1 MNDTTQINKEFE
13 KMKLIRTDIRKIFNE
28 IETKINLLK
37 SIYVELINT
46 HQDNAYI
53 LGIDSFH
60 FQNKMIES
68 ENDFIEKTFVD
79 IDNRM
84 YCEYYKLYKMIQEY
98 IKTEIND
105 VHFISKSQSS
115 SKKFPVY
122 KDLDNS
128 KNYEFNITADLHQTI
143 IQTILELGDY
153 LSNKMSKLSDDT
165 KQYKKGLYIDNM
177 IHTINYS
184 NAIIIE
190 RINMCIRFMETFNKH
205 HTKYFTRLQSKSK
218 LMLNIIN
225 EDIIIKNQADVSPPS
240 TPQVPFASIQ
250 VASIQVASIEVKQ
263 KEIEVSNISLT
274 ILDAINNFPD
284 DIDIKN

>member
-13 KMKLIRTDIRKIFNE
+13 KMKLIRADIRKIFNE

-68 ENDFIEKTFVD
+68 ENDFISKTFVD

-105 VHFISKSQSS
+105 VHFISKLQSS

-184 NAIIIE
+184 NAILIE
-190 RINMCIRFMETFNKH
+190 RINMFIRFMETFNKH

-218 LMLNIIN
+218 LMLDIIN
-225 EDIIIKNQADVSPPS
+225 EDIIIKNQGDVSPPS
-240 TPQVPFASIQ
+240 TPKAPS
-250 VASIQVASIEVKQ
+250 ASIEVKQ

>member
-13 KMKLIRTDIRKIFNE
+13 KMKLIRADIRKVFNE

-37 SIYVELINT
+37 SIYVDLINT

-60 FQNKMIES
+60 FQNKMIEI
-68 ENDFIEKTFVD
+68 EYEFIGKTFID

-105 VHFISKSQSS
+105 AQFISKTQSCA
-115 SKKFPVY
+115 KKFPVY
-122 KDLDNS
+122 KDLENS

-143 IQTILELGDY
+143 LQTILELGDY

-165 KQYKKGLYIDNM
+165 KHYKKGLYIDNM

-184 NAIIIE
+184 NAILVE
-190 RINMCIRFMETFNKH
+190 RINMFIRFLETFNKH
-205 HTKYFTRLQSKSK
+205 HTKYFTRLESKSR
-218 LMLNIIN
+218 LMLDIIN
-225 EDIIIKNQADVSPPS
+225 DDITIKNQGDVSPQPPS
-240 TPQVPFASIQ
+240 TPEEEVEPFAVKKEKDGLGQNIALTIIDAAISNF
-250 VASIQVASIEVKQ
+250 SIE
-263 KEIEVSNISLT
+263 
-274 ILDAINNFPD
+274 
-284 DIDIKN
+284 DIKN

>member
-13 KMKLIRTDIRKIFNE
+13 KMKLIRADIRKIFND
-28 IETKINLLK
+28 IETKINVLK
-37 SIYVELINT
+37 SIYVDLINT

-68 ENDFIEKTFVD
+68 ENDFISKTFVD

-143 IQTILELGDY
+143 IQIILDLGDY

-184 NAIIIE
+184 NAILVE
-190 RINMCIRFMETFNKH
+190 RINMFIRFMETFNKH
-205 HTKYFTRLQSKSK
+205 HTKYFTRLLSKSK
-218 LMLNIIN
+218 LMLDIIN
-225 EDIIIKNQADVSPPS
+225 EDIIIKNQEDVSPPS
-240 TPQVPFASIQ
+240 TPEPPP
-250 VASIQVASIEVKQ
+250 ASIQVASIEVKQ

-274 ILDAINNFPD
+274 ILDAINNFSMEET
-284 DIDIKN
+284 NVRAE

>member
-13 KMKLIRTDIRKIFNE
+13 KMKLIRADIRKIFND
-28 IETKINLLK
+28 IETKINVLK
-37 SIYVELINT
+37 SIYVDLINT

-105 VHFISKSQSS
+105 VHFISKTQSS

-143 IQTILELGDY
+143 IQIILDLGDY

-184 NAIIIE
+184 NAILVE
-190 RINMCIRFMETFNKH
+190 RINMFIRFMETFNKH
-205 HTKYFTRLQSKSK
+205 HTKYFTRLLSKSK
-218 LMLNIIN
+218 LMLDIIN
-225 EDIIIKNQADVSPPS
+225 EDIIIKNQTDVSPPS
-240 TPQVPFASIQ
+240 TPEAPF
-250 VASIQVASIEVKQ
+250 ASIEVKQ

-274 ILDAINNFPD
+274 ILDAINNFSMEETNG
-284 DIDIKN
+284 KAE

>member
-37 SIYVELINT
+37 SIYLDLINT

-115 SKKFPVY
+115 TKKFPVY

-128 KNYEFNITADLHQTI
+128 KNYEFSITADLHQTI

-184 NAIIIE
+184 NAILIE
-190 RINMCIRFMETFNKH
+190 RINMFIRFMETFNKH

-225 EDIIIKNQADVSPPS
+225 EDIIIKNQTDTDLSSPPS
-240 TPQVPFASIQ
+240 TPEAPSASIQ
-250 VASIQVASIEVKQ
+250 VA
-263 KEIEVSNISLT
+263 VSNISLT

>member
-1 MNDTTQINKEFE
+1 MNDTIQINKEFE
-13 KMKLIRTDIRKIFNE
+13 KMKLIRADIRKIFNE
-28 IETKINLLK
+28 IETKINVLK
-37 SIYVELINT
+37 SIYVDLINT

-143 IQTILELGDY
+143 IQIILDLGDY

-184 NAIIIE
+184 NAILIE
-190 RINMCIRFMETFNKH
+190 RINMFIRFMETFNKH
-205 HTKYFTRLQSKSK
+205 HTKYFTRLLSKSK
-218 LMLNIIN
+218 LMLDIIN
-225 EDIIIKNQADVSPPS
+225 EDIIIKNQTDVSPPL
-240 TPQVPFASIQ
+240 TPEVPF
-250 VASIQVASIEVKQ
+250 ASIQVASIEVKQ

-274 ILDAINNFPD
+274 ILDAINNFSMEETNG
-284 DIDIKN
+284 KAE

>member
-13 KMKLIRTDIRKIFNE
+13 KMKLIRADIRKIFNE

-37 SIYVELINT
+37 SIYVDLINT
-46 HQDNAYI
+46 HQDSAYI

-184 NAIIIE
+184 NAILIE
-190 RINMCIRFMETFNKH
+190 RINMFIRFMETFNKH

-218 LMLNIIN
+218 LMLDIIN
-225 EDIIIKNQADVSPPS
+225 EDIIIKNQEDVSAPS
-240 TPQVPFASIQ
+240 TPV
-250 VASIQVASIEVKQ
+250 VK
-263 KEIEVSNISLT
+263 EEETESSNIVLT
-274 ILDAINNFPD
+274 IIDAAINNFSMEET
-284 DIDIKN
+284 IRINDIKN